1 MIIRPAEPADAE
13 GLSEL
18 GEAVGSEPE
27 GWLVTTN
34 GWRDA
39 SDERRYLRAIR
50 RYPNAAVLVAE
61 DEGSI
66 VGRLSIARDQ
76 HPASRHVADLGLMV
90 AITHRRRGIGKALLE
105 AAVTWGRD
113 SGVRKL
119 ELHVFPWNDA
129 AIALYERFGFVQEGY
144 RHAHYRRGDEYVDA
158 ILMAYEL

>member
-50 RYPNAAVLVAE
+50 RYPNAAVFVAD
-61 DEGSI
+61 DEGHI

-105 AAVTWGRD
+105 AAVKWGQD

-129 AIALYERFGFVQEGY
+129 AIALYERFGFVKEGY